1 MKDFRGGESMGI
13 LIDITGQ
20 KFGRLTVIKQYGRS
34 ADNRITW
41 LCQCECGNTKIV
53 TGKALRRGE
62 TKSCGCYSK
71 EIATLKNTKHGK
83 RHTRLYRIWLMM
95 KNRCNN
101 PKEKFYHCYGGKG
114 IKVCDEWSKD
124 FMTFYNWSMEHG
136 YNDSLTIDR
145 VNVEKGYSPDN
156 CRWTTLKE
164 QANNKTNNHYITYAG
179 KTQSMMKWA
188 ETLGIKYSTLRAR
201 INSYKWNIEK
211 AFTTPIRGTEQENK
225 P

>member
-1 MKDFRGGESMGI
+1 MGK
-13 LIDITGQ
+13 LIDMTGQ
-20 KFGRLTVIKQYGRS
+20 KYNRLTVIERAENT
-34 ADNRITW
+34 ADNHTAW
-41 LCQCECGNTKIV
+41 LCKCDCGNMCIV
-53 TGKALRRGE
+53 MGKSLRLGH
-62 TKSCGCYSK
+62 TKSCGCYNK
-71 EIATLKNTKHGK
+71 EMRIKLNTKHGK
-83 RHTRLYRIWLMM
+83 RYTRLYGIWLNM

-101 PKEKFYHCYGGKG
+101 PKDTYYSCYGGRG
-114 IKVCDEWSKD
+114 INVCEEWSND
-124 FMTFYNWSMEHG
+124 FMSFYNWSMDNG
-136 YNDSLTIDR
+136 YADNLLIDR
-145 VNVEKGYSPDN
+145 INVNKGYRPDN